1 MRQCPQLRVAGSWK
15 KCKRGEGEEE
25 IWGFLEEGGKQF
37 GKKNV
42 EAGELAGERSCQG
55 IRKRPDLYS

>member
-1 MRQCPQLRVAGSWK
+1 MEKMQK
-15 KCKRGEGEEE
+15 GEGEEK

-42 EAGELAGERSCQG
+42 EAGELWREVMLGG
-55 IRKRPDLYS
+55 